1 MTARSLL
8 QQAKKLKPKQRAR
21 LAEAIWESVEA
32 AWTDPEMPEWH
43 KRELDRRIEE
53 HKRNPDDVLTL
64 PELKRKL
71 DQATSRHKAA
81 R

>member
-43 KRELDRRIEE
+43 KKILEQRLKEHRENPNATIPWRDVK
-53 HKRNPDDVLTL
+53 KRLNRA
-64 PELKRKL
+64 EFR
-71 DQATSRHKAA
+71 SRQK
-81 R
+81 